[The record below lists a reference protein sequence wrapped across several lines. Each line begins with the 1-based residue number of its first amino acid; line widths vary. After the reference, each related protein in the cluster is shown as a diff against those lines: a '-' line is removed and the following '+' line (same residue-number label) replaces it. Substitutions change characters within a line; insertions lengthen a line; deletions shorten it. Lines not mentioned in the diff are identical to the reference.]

1 MIASGGA
8 RFTNWILLK
17 STPVSFA
24 IAWMAMVSDAP
35 FGMPILS
42 FSRSFGVR
50 TISWPFFPR
59 TTCWVPAMSLCGAML

>member
-8 RFTNWILLK
+8 RFTNVILLK

-35 FGMPILS
+35 FGMPTFS
-42 FSRSFGVR
+42 FSRSFGER
-50 TISWPFFPR
+50 TISCAFLPS